1 MEVLVTVPI
10 PETAQPRH
18 TSHQAVCFLP
28 CLKTFEEQWNMKWLR
43 GEWVAYC
50 IQPSLAT
57 EWLYI
62 FVLAPQCSHAVTWY
76 HRAAMTRILTRH
88 KPTFCPNWLLTG
100 FSCGRN
106 GSDGI
111 LMLNLFN
118 ISIQLLQ
125 DLNCISIIIHPA
137 ASPPRQ
143 LSINLLKLN
152 SSRVI
157 GSCLLLQHPTSF
169 ANNSKQIIFHWL
181 SIIRGELGTTHRQKR
196 LQYPG
201 LSLGIRGMW
210 SSDPPVTFLSS
221 PRVGCHECHNMV
233 TQSHH

>member
-1 MEVLVTVPI
+1 MLSFAPASPPPFIDGSIGHGPNTRNSTAATHQSPSSVFPPLPQNIWRTMKHEVAPWRMGGVLYP
-10 PETAQPRH
+10 AQPRNR
-18 TSHQAVCFLP
+18 VIRYF
-28 CLKTFEEQWNMKWLR
+28 
-43 GEWVAYC
+43 
-50 IQPSLAT
+50 
-57 EWLYI
+57 
-62 FVLAPQCSHAVTWY
+62 CSCSTLFTCCNLEPDF
-76 HRAAMTRILTRH
+76 AAMTRILTRH

-157 GSCLLLQHPTSF
+157 GSCLLLQHPTIF

-181 SIIRGELGTTHRQKR
+181 FIYHPWWIGGDWDKNVSNIQ
-196 LQYPG
+196 
-201 LSLGIRGMW
+201 
-210 SSDPPVTFLSS
+210 V
-221 PRVGCHECHNMV
+221 
-233 TQSHH
+233 